1 MATRENLKKTNVSIL
16 KTIAKDLGIDS
27 KKKKK
32 DDLICD
38 ILANST
44 NTDALSP
51 VVEVFSS
58 SDPTLTQFKENLPPF
73 NKASYQLLGPSND
86 VKPPALSFSSL
97 YEFMISRTRQGG
109 QSVQNFKGLDKSLK
123 HFDAGD
129 IQEFSIAKVSKIP
142 SIVILFQPKILVCI
156 ID

>member
-58 SDPTLTQFKENLPPF
+58 SDPTLTQFK
-73 NKASYQLLGPSND
+73 
-86 VKPPALSFSSL
+86 
-97 YEFMISRTRQGG
+97 
-109 QSVQNFKGLDKSLK
+109 
-123 HFDAGD
+123 
-129 IQEFSIAKVSKIP
+129 
-142 SIVILFQPKILVCI
+142 
-156 ID
+156 

>member
-1 MATRENLKKTNVSIL
+1 MATRKNLKKTNVSIL

-27 KKKKK
+27 KKKK

-58 SDPTLTQFKENLPPF
+58 SDPTLTQFKENLLLF

-97 YEFMISRTRQGG
+97 YEFMISRKRQGG
-109 QSVQNFKGLDKSLK
+109 QSVKNFKGLDKSLK

-129 IQEFSIAKVSKIP
+129 IHELSIANVSKIP
-142 SIVILFQPKILVCI
+142 SIVLKIYIV
-156 ID
+156 